1 MSVRG
6 INPVPQFN
14 GPAHLLDCAAPCFQ
28 RCVLILWPPDNVS
41 VRLGKGSYLPLTR
54 HFSRNVETGE
64 GAKHPRMWYVF
75 RPFAFRPHLRSQAL
89 RPFPAPLPLPFV
101 A

>member
-41 VRLGKGSYLPLTR
+41 VRLGKGSYFPLTR
-54 HFSRNVETGE
+54 HFSANVELGE
-64 GAKHPRMWYVF
+64 VRNTPACGTYSVHSPLDPTNGVKHCAPF
-75 RPFAFRPHLRSQAL
+75 QRPCRFHS
-89 RPFPAPLPLPFV
+89 
-101 A
+101 